1 MLKKTLTYTDF
12 NGVEVT
18 EDFYFNLTKAEV
30 AEMEVNASTL
40 DSDGKIVGGME
51 AMLNDVVA
59 SGSGKR
65 IIEVFKEIIK
75 KSIGRKSEDG
85 KYFFKDVFIWNE
97 FEASPAYSDFFV
109 ELLTDPDAAA
119 DFIRGVMPIDV
130 DPKDV
135 PPPIPFTAFLPNGEV
150 TKIED

>member
-1 MLKKTLTYTDF
+1 MLKKTLKYTDF
-12 NGVEVT
+12 DGKEVT
-18 EDFYFNLTKAEV
+18 EDFYFNLTRAEV

-59 SGSGKR
+59 SGSGQR
-65 IIEVFKEIIK
+65 IIEVFKEIIR
-75 KSIGRKSEDG
+75 KSIGRKSDDG
-85 KYFFKDVFIWNE
+85 KYFFKDTYIWKD
-97 FEASPAYSDFFV
+97 FEASSAYSDFFV

-135 PPPIPFTAFLPNGEV
+135 PPPIPIKNFLPDGP

>member
-18 EDFYFNLTKAEV
+18 EDFYFNLTKAEI

-40 DSDGKIVGGME
+40 DSTGNVKGGME
-51 AMLNDVVA
+51 AMLNDVVE

-65 IIEVFKEIIK
+65 IIEVFKEIVR

-85 KYFFKDVFIWNE
+85 KYFFKDASIWHE

-119 DFIRGVMPIDV
+119 NFIKGVMPV
-130 DPKDV
+130 DFDTSDV
-135 PPPIPFTAFLPNGEV
+135 PPPIPLKTFLPDGP
-150 TKIED
+150 TKLED

>member
-12 NGVEVT
+12 NGKEVT
-18 EDFYFNLTKAEV
+18 EDFYFNLTKAEI

-40 DSDGKIVGGME
+40 DSNGNVNGGME
-51 AMLNDVVA
+51 AMLNDVVE

-65 IIEVFKEIIK
+65 IIEVFKEIVK
-75 KSIGRKSEDG
+75 RSIGRKSEDG
-85 KYFFKDVFIWNE
+85 KYFFKDVFIWHE

-119 DFIRGVMPIDV
+119 EFIKGVMPV
-130 DPKDV
+130 DFDTSDV
-135 PPPIPFTAFLPNGEV
+135 PPPLSVKSFLPNGEA
-150 TKIED
+150 TKLED